1 MSERFR
7 QFQALFP
14 EEDCLAAL
22 MRLRHGG
29 TSLTCS
35 ACGRPAQFEPRP
47 KLRGFAC
54 QHCHYMIHPAAGT
67 PLESRRTPLQL
78 WFYAL
83 KAVSEQP
90 GKAVAGVIA
99 RDASVPQMTAQRL
112 VDDLSTLAGR
122 GDAGWLEKLRSL
134 VTGKPEAG
142 AAPMVAASSPPR
154 LTPAPISP
162 ASAPM
167 RREVPEPPRSVPA
180 PPAAAVPV
188 PSPVPRPA
196 AASPAAPSIAPA
208 KMVDLPGSGDVP
220 PRKASSGRKAIAAV
234 AAGVAC
240 VVAAVLGLAYA
251 RLQQQE
257 RPEPERGID
266 VAAVEAPAL
275 KDAPARPSLILS
287 SVEQDLEGAREA
299 AQFALDNDPSLA
311 AIKPQEDAPT
321 QQVPVNQ
328 LQLPSNILLVP
339 PKMQGGPP
347 PGPVSPSGAPQPP
360 PQISSGD
367 PDQVL
372 TFGPIKIRRHLV
384 DTIVRASKVVGA
396 DPTLLMAVA
405 DKESSFS
412 TAVKAQ
418 TSSATGL
425 YQFIEQT
432 WLGVIYEFG
441 AKHGLAADA
450 KLIGK
455 SGRQFVV
462 TDGSQR
468 QRILDMRREPYISAL
483 LAAEMLKR
491 DTLRLERALG
501 RHLTGGEIYLIHFLG
516 PDAAQTFIET
526 MEEQPGVKA
535 AELLPKP
542 AQANRP
548 IFYADAGGETKTLS
562 VSEVHKKFNDMIKIR
577 LDRYSAVR
585 PGGGGGI
592 ARPQPKK

>member
-1 MSERFR
+1 MNERFR

-14 EEDCLAAL
+14 EEACLAAL

-29 TSLTCS
+29 TGMACP
-35 ACGRPAQFEPRP
+35 ACGRNATFEPRP

-54 QHCHYMIHPAAGT
+54 NHCNYMIHPAAGT

-78 WFYAL
+78 WFFAL
-83 KAVSEQP
+83 KTVAEQP
-90 GKAVAGVIA
+90 GKGAVAVITREAGVP
-99 RDASVPQMTAQRL
+99 RLTAQRL
-112 VDDLSTLAGR
+112 VDELTAFGEKGEGWFAG
-122 GDAGWLEKLRSL
+122 LRRL
-134 VTGKPEAG
+134 VTGEAEPVMLPAEDKPA
-142 AAPMVAASSPPR
+142 
-154 LTPAPISP
+154 
-162 ASAPM
+162 
-167 RREVPEPPRSVPA
+167 
-180 PPAAAVPV
+180 
-188 PSPVPRPA
+188 PRPA
-196 AASPAAPSIAPA
+196 SPVTAPAPQAAPAAPSIPRAVLPPPVAAGEPARAKPAVAPA
-208 KMVDLPGSGDVP
+208 APPAGRSSTAAGERESRVTA
-220 PRKASSGRKAIAAV
+220 PRKAASRRMAI
-234 AAGVAC
+234 AGVAAAAAC
-240 VVAAVLGLAYA
+240 VAAAVLGLAYA

-257 RPEPERGID
+257 RPVPEAGEE
-266 VAAVEAPAL
+266 VAGLGAPAL
-275 KDAPARPSLILS
+275 RDAPARPSLILS
-287 SVEQDLEGAREA
+287 SVEQDLEGARQA

-311 AIKPQEDAPT
+311 AIKPQDDAAAQ

-339 PKMQGGPP
+339 PKMLGGPSGP
-347 PGPVSPSGAPQPP
+347 ALPTGPGARPAVP
-360 PQISSGD
+360 PQIASGD

-372 TFGPIKIRRHLV
+372 TFGPIRIRRHLV
-384 DTIVRASKVVGA
+384 ELIVRASKVVGA

-441 AKHGLAADA
+441 AKHGLAAEA
-450 KLIGK
+450 RLIGR
-455 SGRQFVV
+455 SGRQFVIG
-462 TDGSQR
+462 DANER
-468 QRILDMRREPYISAL
+468 QRVLDMRREPYISAL

-562 VSEVHKKFNDMIKIR
+562 VSEVHKKFNDMIKVR

-585 PGGGGGI
+585 PSMGPGL
-592 ARPQPKK
+592 ARPQPRK